1 MDLLGSQ
8 VLSPSSWVD
17 TMVKNLG
24 EDEGTKGTDS
34 SVEANKKTRA
44 YGITFIPEALKPYA
58 AREKDDKKVAT
69 AIVNYNADQ
78 MRKDKELDF
87 DNLPDSMKMIASDVM
102 YNTGTLFDNFRGALV
117 NRDYPEALKQSLD
130 IVSATD
136 PKADMERKVVR
147 GLVNRRI
154 KGYNRA
160 AENLGIPEIT
170 GKSILPSEKEGYLTN
185 ITYKFGGKQDPFI
198 FDINKGMHSSS
209 ITDDRPLGYDVIEKA
224 IGTPKPIQRPKI
236 KEPIF
241 GTESLA
247 FPGYDIDILGGLPKI
262 EKKVDFLGR

>member
-8 VLSPSSWVD
+8 YNPNSWVD
-17 TMVKNLG
+17 TMVGNLG

-34 SVEANKKTRA
+34 SVEANKKTRP

-87 DNLPDSMKMIASDVM
+87 DNLPDSMKIAASDVM

-154 KGYNRA
+154 KVYNRA
-160 AENLGIPEIT
+160 AEDLGIPQILD
-170 GKSILPSEKEGYLTN
+170 KSILPSEKEGYLTN
-185 ITYKFGGKQDPFI
+185 ITYKFGEKQDPFI

-209 ITDDRPLGYDVIEKA
+209 ITDDRPLGYDVIDKA
-224 IGTPKPIQRPKI
+224 IGRPKPIQRPKI
-236 KEPIF
+236 QEPIF

>member
-1 MDLLGSQ
+1 MDLLGSK
-8 VLSPSSWVD
+8 VNSNSWVD
-17 TMVKNLG
+17 DMVKNLG
-24 EDEGTKGTDS
+24 EDEGTEGTDS

-44 YGITFIPEALKPYA
+44 YGITLIPEALKPYA

-69 AIVNYNADQ
+69 AIVNYNADR
-78 MRKDKELDF
+78 MREDKDLDF
-87 DNLPDSMKMIASDVM
+87 DNLPDSMKMAASDVM
-102 YNTGTLFDNFRGALV
+102 YNTGTLFNNFRGALV
-117 NRDYPEALKQSLD
+117 NKDYPEALRQSLD
-130 IVSATD
+130 IISATD

-154 KGYNRA
+154 KSYNRA
-160 AENLGIPEIT
+160 AEDLGIPQILD
-170 GKSILPSEKEGYLTN
+170 KSILPSKKEGFLTN
-185 ITYKFGGKQDPFI
+185 VTYKFGDKQDPFI
-198 FDINKGMHSSS
+198 FDIDKAMHSKS

-236 KEPIF
+236 QEPVF

-247 FPGYDIDILGGLPKI
+247 FPGYDIDILGGLPRI